1 MKWIAV
7 LVVLVSAVFLVYAEQ
22 GPGAALVYDIS
33 AVDYIDASVDSVVYL
48 KTPSKIVSYS
58 GDAAYDS
65 AEVQG
70 EGFYLY
76 ALYFKST
83 GQLRVTDE
91 DGNGVLIT
99 VTNPEE
105 VQQAQDYSARLQ
117 ACEAEL
123 GRLRPLV
130 SDLRNRTKQLEQN
143 LTYYRGIVESNQTIV
158 KTKYVLGEEEWE
170 SAMKKWR
177 QEMSFREFAKMYIG
191 HLIVIFL
198 FGAFIAAGVIHV
210 FSKLRFV
217 PPA

>member
-7 LVVLVSAVFLVYAEQ
+7 LAVLVSAVFVVHGEQ
-22 GPGAALVYDIS
+22 GTGAALVYDIS

-48 KTPSKIVSYS
+48 RTPSKIVSYS

-105 VQQAQDYSARLQ
+105 QQQAQDYSARLQ
-117 ACEAEL
+117 ACEAEVAML
-123 GRLRPLV
+123 KPLV
-130 SDLRNRTKQLEQN
+130 DDLKNKTKVLEQN
-143 LTYYRGIVESNQTIV
+143 LSYYRGIVESNRTIV
-158 KTKYVLGEEEWE
+158 QTKYVLGEEEWE
-170 SAMKKWR
+170 AAMKKWR
-177 QEMSFREFAKMYIG
+177 QEVSFREFARMYFG
-191 HLIVIFL
+191 HLVVIFL
-198 FGAFIAAGVIHV
+198 FGAFMAAGVVYV
-210 FSKLRFV
+210 FSRLRFV